1 MEYTSSIGFTVG
13 TLTDCH
19 VEVKECS
26 KYQLMFASAKNVSVR
41 KFFR

>member
-19 VEVKECS
+19 VEVK
-26 KYQLMFASAKNVSVR
+26 SAANINSYLR
-41 KFFR
+41 QQRTIQ

>member
-19 VEVKECS
+19 VEGKECS
-26 KYQLMFASAKNVSVR
+26 KYQLVFASAKNVSV
-41 KFFR
+41 KTFFR